1 MIYFFC
7 YIAVFISIIVIIELV
22 TPELR
27 GTDKQVRED
36 FEMLKSMFLHGNSKI
51 KTSIILAILLY
62 LCIIH
67 VLTILVLSTIEWLA
81 KIL

>member
-7 YIAVFISIIVIIELV
+7 YIAVFVSIIIIIELV

-36 FEMLKSMFLHGNSKI
+36 FEMLKSMFLYGDSKI
-51 KTSIILAILLY
+51 KASIILAILLY

-67 VLTILVLSTIEWLA
+67 ILTILVLSTIEWLA